1 MVKVKV
7 CGITRPEDAEHAAT
21 SGADYIGVI
30 LYPKSPRF
38 VPPGRRRELI
48 EASGDVPSVAVFVN
62 PTLEEVLSALD
73 EGFGLVQLHGEET
86 LEFARSVGIEKVVKA
101 FRVKDKPPNIEEGW
115 KDAFGVLL
123 DTFSK
128 RAYGGTGESFNWDI
142 ARAVADRG
150 FRLFLSGG
158 LKPENV
164 REAVSRVKP
173 FAVDVSSG
181 VEIEPGIKDR
191 MKVES
196 FIKEAKNL

>member
-7 CGITRPEDAEHAAT
+7 CGITRPEDAEFAVGR
-21 SGADYIGVI
+21 GADYVGVI

-38 VPPGRRRELI
+38 VPPGQRKAIL
-48 EASGDVPSVAVFVN
+48 EAARGVPKVAVFVN
-62 PTLEEVLSALD
+62 PTLDEVISALE
-73 EGFGLVQLHGEET
+73 EGFDLVQLHGEES
-86 LEFARSVGIEKVVKA
+86 LEFARHVGIDKVIKA
-101 FRVKDKPPNIEEGW
+101 FRVKEKTPEIDEGW

-123 DTFSK
+123 DTYSK
-128 RAYGGTGESFNWDI
+128 KAYGGTGESFNWDI

-164 REAVSRVKP
+164 REAVSYVKP

-181 VEIEPGIKDR
+181 VEREPGIKDK
-191 MKVES
+191 MKVEG
-196 FIKEAKNL
+196 FIKEAKVL